1 MKSLVLDTLF
11 ENLSLGLLED
21 HEVRALLYT
30 HCRRR
35 NAKIVLAQLQELL
48 RNLNW
53 DLEYLDELIVNRG
66 PGSYTGVRIALSVV
80 RTIAQVLKLPI
91 RCVTSLE
98 VMAFQVSPRLK
109 PFPVMLN
116 CTRQEVF
123 WAWFEFNEKGFPE
136 MTSEIELAVLKDLPN
151 VVLESPVHMLQL
163 GQRRDLEL
171 NKLEKLFLHY
181 PVPDAWM
188 VHQAVHLGQ
197 VKALPIEQVQPLY
210 IKKDVQIKSLIR
222 E

>member
-1 MKSLVLDTLF
+1 MKSLILDTLF

-48 RNLNW
+48 KNLNW
-53 DLEYLDELIVNRG
+53 DLENIDELIVNRG

-98 VMAFQVSPRLK
+98 VMAFQVSPQMK

-116 CTRQEVF
+116 CTRQEIF

-136 MTSEIELAVLKDLPN
+136 MTSEIELVVLKDLPN
-151 VVLESPVHMLQL
+151 AVLESPAHILQL
-163 GQRRDLEL
+163 GQRRDPEL
-171 NKLEKLFLHY
+171 NKLEKLLLHY

-188 VHQAVHLGQ
+188 IHQAVHLGQ

-210 IKKDVQIKSLIR
+210 IKKDVQTKSLIR
-222 E
+222 

>member
-53 DLEYLDELIVNRG
+53 DLENLDELIVNRG

-136 MTSEIELAVLKDLPN
+136 MTSEIELVVLKDLPN
-151 VVLESPVHMLQL
+151 AVLESPAHILQL
-163 GQRRDLEL
+163 GQRRDPEL

-188 VHQAVHLGQ
+188 IHQAVHLGQ

-210 IKKDVQIKSLIR
+210 IKKDVQTESLIR
-222 E
+222 

>member
-136 MTSEIELAVLKDLPN
+136 MTSEIELVVLKDLPN
-151 VVLESPVHMLQL
+151 AVLESPAHILQL
-163 GQRRDLEL
+163 GQRRDPEL

-188 VHQAVHLGQ
+188 IHQAVHLGQ

-210 IKKDVQIKSLIR
+210 IKKDVQTKSLIR
-222 E
+222 

>member
-197 VKALPIEQVQPLY
+197 VKALPIGQVQPLY

-222 E
+222 

>member
-136 MTSEIELAVLKDLPN
+136 MTSEIELVVLKDLPN

-210 IKKDVQIKSLIR
+210 IKKDVQTKSLIR
-222 E
+222 

>member
-1 MKSLVLDTLF
+1 LKSLVLDTLF

-21 HEVRALLYT
+21 HEPRALLYT

-35 NAKIVLAQLQELL
+35 NGQIVLAQLQELL

-53 DLEYLDELIVNRG
+53 DLECLDELIVNRG

-98 VMAFQVSPRLK
+98 VLAFQVLPQK
-109 PFPVMLN
+109 EPFPVMLN
-116 CTRQEVF
+116 CTRQELF

-136 MTSEIELAVLKDLPN
+136 MTSEIELAQFKDLPDAA
-151 VVLESPVHMLQL
+151 LKSPVHLLQL
-163 GQRRDLEL
+163 GKKKRFR
-171 NKLEKLFLHY
+171 
-181 PVPDAWM
+181 
-188 VHQAVHLGQ
+188 
-197 VKALPIEQVQPLY
+197 IEQARKTIPSVSCSRCLDDPSGSPSWASQGIAY
-210 IKKDVQIKSLIR
+210 
-222 E
+222 

>member
-53 DLEYLDELIVNRG
+53 DLENLDELIVNRG

-80 RTIAQVLKLPI
+80 RTIAQVLELPI

-123 WAWFEFNEKGFPE
+123 WAWFEFNEKGVPE
-136 MTSEIELAVLKDLPN
+136 MTSEIELVVIKDLPN
-151 VVLESPVHMLQL
+151 AVLESPAHILQL
-163 GQRRDLEL
+163 GQRRDPEL

-188 VHQAVHLGQ
+188 IHQAVHLGQ

-210 IKKDVQIKSLIR
+210 IKKDVQTKSLIR
-222 E
+222 

>member
-21 HEVRALLYT
+21 HEVRASLYT

-151 VVLESPVHMLQL
+151 AVLENPAHILQL
-163 GQRRDLEL
+163 GQRIDPEL
-171 NKLEKLFLHY
+171 NKLEKLFLNY

-188 VHQAVHLGQ
+188 IHQAVHLGQ

-222 E
+222 

>member
-53 DLEYLDELIVNRG
+53 DLENLDELIVNRG

-136 MTSEIELAVLKDLPN
+136 MTSEIELVVLKDLPKA
-151 VVLESPVHMLQL
+151 VLESPAHILQL
-163 GQRRDLEL
+163 GQRRDPEL

-188 VHQAVHLGQ
+188 IHQAVHLGQ

-210 IKKDVQIKSLIR
+210 IKKDVQTKSLIR
-222 E
+222 

>member
-222 E
+222 

>member
-53 DLEYLDELIVNRG
+53 DLENLDELIVNRG

-123 WAWFEFNEKGFPE
+123 WAWFAFNEKGVPE
-136 MTSEIELAVLKDLPN
+136 MTSEIELVVIKDLPN
-151 VVLESPVHMLQL
+151 AVLESPAHILQL
-163 GQRRDLEL
+163 GQRRDPEL

-188 VHQAVHLGQ
+188 IHQAVHLGQ

-210 IKKDVQIKSLIR
+210 IKKDVQTKSLIR
-222 E
+222 

>member
-116 CTRQEVF
+116 CTRQDVF

-222 E
+222 

>member
-53 DLEYLDELIVNRG
+53 DLENLDELIVNRG
-66 PGSYTGVRIALSVV
+66 PGSYTGVRIALCVV

-136 MTSEIELAVLKDLPN
+136 MTSEIELVVLKDLPN
-151 VVLESPVHMLQL
+151 AVLESPAHILQL
-163 GQRRDLEL
+163 GQRRDPEL

-188 VHQAVHLGQ
+188 IHQAVHLGQ

-210 IKKDVQIKSLIR
+210 IKKDVQTKSLIR
-222 E
+222 

>member
-21 HEVRALLYT
+21 REVRALLYT

-35 NAKIVLAQLQELL
+35 NAKIILAQLQELL

-136 MTSEIELAVLKDLPN
+136 MASEIELAVLKDLPN
-151 VVLESPVHMLQL
+151 AVLESPVHMLQL
-163 GQRRDLEL
+163 GQRRDPEL

-188 VHQAVHLGQ
+188 IHQAVHLGQ
-197 VKALPIEQVQPLY
+197 VKALPLEQVQPLY
-210 IKKDVQIKSLIR
+210 IKKDVQTKSLIR
-222 E
+222 

>member
-53 DLEYLDELIVNRG
+53 DLENLDELIVNRG

-123 WAWFEFNEKGFPE
+123 WAWFEFNEKGVPE
-136 MTSEIELAVLKDLPN
+136 MTSEIELVVIKDLPN
-151 VVLESPVHMLQL
+151 AVLESPAHILQL
-163 GQRRDLEL
+163 GQRRDPEL

-188 VHQAVHLGQ
+188 IHQAVHLGQ

-210 IKKDVQIKSLIR
+210 IKKDVQTKSLIR
-222 E
+222 

>member
-21 HEVRALLYT
+21 HEVKSLLYT

-222 E
+222 

>member
-53 DLEYLDELIVNRG
+53 DLENLDELIVNRG

-123 WAWFEFNEKGFPE
+123 WAWFEFNEKGVPE
-136 MTSEIELAVLKDLPN
+136 MTSEIELVVLKDLPN
-151 VVLESPVHMLQL
+151 AVLESPAHILQL
-163 GQRRDLEL
+163 GQRRDPEL

-188 VHQAVHLGQ
+188 IHQAVHLGQ

-210 IKKDVQIKSLIR
+210 IKKDVQTKRLIR
-222 E
+222 